1 MKKHK
6 QQLLAILGILV
17 LSVGCMTFGAQ
28 KARIEQVSQQTSK
41 TDTAAL
47 PPPAPL
53 DANGVLP
60 RHFQAKPN
68 PMTLKEKIDEADIV
82 VEAKAVKRQTFNRT
96 SADSVRTSYLLV
108 VYKVFKGNVKTDTI
122 ELTVRGGYYE
132 YIEPDEEY
140 IPGIKNPFAG
150 QKLTSFAEG
159 KTFALHQYGTFFLKK
174 NPNPKEQSAFKQIPN
189 KYKYIAHWH
198 RNYLWYENIGMYVD
212 DAHLVIDDPKLFY
225 SNKNPLMR
233 FYKDV
238 KNITGKNYKERVP
251 LYKKKDQ
258 TGQINKQSDE
268 QLVMT
273 ITGFSN
279 DSVPAGT
286 QTPLSH
292 LTIYGSGFGTVMG
305 QVHFKNANNG
315 GANEV
320 NISAK
325 DILYWSDD
333 SIRVHVP
340 SMGDTTQLDRCAGSG
355 VVEVL
360 KLSLSGIP
368 TDSVTSPMGI
378 VVPYGIRNTYAED
391 SYFRPKLSGP
401 HNGGYTVAYDS
412 SFYNN
417 KPALAAFRRALQ
429 QWRCTTGIHLR
440 EYCEKARPF
449 CDTVGQS
456 GFVRVGFA
464 KNCFGFSGQPI
475 YLGATTIRKTN
486 SCLNTDTT
494 VYVLAQDLLFADPP
508 QSGFTWHYDSI
519 PSTDSNKYDFETT
532 ALHELGHVHLL
543 DHINDSSKNLY
554 YGQPTCNQPNASIRT
569 LSPSNEIAGGNFVM
583 GQDTLPNSLCPT
595 FPPMQRIVDCVLP
608 AVCPP
613 SGTCSIED
621 PALFNQ
627 PILTLTCP
635 LSTELPTSN
644 GLFGILSSTPIGIAA
659 SHPYNAAYTYEW
671 DFGADATILS
681 ATNTSDYGPHEVL
694 WETTGLK
701 FVTLTVYNDN
711 SCYGVA
717 EPIWVN
723 DWQDCSDPLFNSF
736 VSDIVQPTC
745 SLPQG
750 SFMLANSPL
759 VGTLCYYY
767 QIYHND
773 ILLYE
778 GTGTGLPLLFGDLEP
793 GTYTIAVEDHISGC
807 LSTEQVVINEVPAGS
822 GKTDDETPCFIDLR
836 MRDND
841 WDIGQEPNY
850 SAGIDGDF
858 DDDEIWEIDSPDDW
872 EAIWWSPDLWNC
884 DEEENCPPSEL
895 HNPRATVVN
904 KLGFTIYNA
913 HPDLVSDP
921 AQLHL
926 YYTLANTGEAW
937 PDHWNDNSHQ
947 TDLYSCYVGDEIVN
961 SPAIPAIDPLT
972 SYTNWVTWSPPN
984 FVNPNYPFY
993 ANPDDCGLST
1003 EIDPADG
1010 EPKYEICLLA
1020 RLESA
1025 QDPIINADES
1035 ASTRDIVLNSNNIV
1049 TRNAFLIDPALGPG
1063 GGLPPIIAGQ
1073 PSIILVANNN
1083 DEVRNL
1089 DILFDKFTSGS
1100 LETLTNILEISFVL
1114 SPELWDKWQSTG
1126 AQGEGIQEIDTRE
1139 VKITNMET
1147 AKLLD
1152 IPFDPREFQPFAI
1165 KVTILTTSGKRET
1178 LNYLP
1183 DEFGFRIT
1191 HASSDGSP
1199 INKPSNCLFMLKDL
1213 AERSETAQLFTE
1225 KLHCSPNPFSGSM
1238 NVQFYLAQE
1247 ETVTLALYDLQG
1259 RLVKTIQSNAILAA
1273 GTHNITVES
1282 QNLPNGVYICSLITE
1297 SRQLNEK
1304 VVLVR

>member
-1 MKKHK
+1 
-6 QQLLAILGILV
+6 
-17 LSVGCMTFGAQ
+17 
-28 KARIEQVSQQTSK
+28 
-41 TDTAAL
+41 
-47 PPPAPL
+47 
-53 DANGVLP
+53 
-60 RHFQAKPN
+60 
-68 PMTLKEKIDEADIV
+68 
-82 VEAKAVKRQTFNRT
+82 
-96 SADSVRTSYLLV
+96 
-108 VYKVFKGNVKTDTI
+108 KVFKGNVKTDTI
-122 ELTVRGGYYE
+122 ELTVRGGFYE
-132 YIEPDEEY
+132 SIEPDEEY

-150 QKLTSFAEG
+150 QKLTGWSEG

-198 RNYLWYENIGMYVD
+198 RNYLWYDGYELNTIGPDMCTEHNKEVLERYYG
-212 DAHLVIDDPKLFY
+212 LLKKLTTR
-225 SNKNPLMR
+225 K
-233 FYKDV
+233 
-238 KNITGKNYKERVP
+238 YKEINS
-251 LYKKKDQ
+251 LCKSSS
-258 TGQINKQSDE
+258 GELLNNKQSYE
-268 QLVMT
+268 QLVMA
-273 ITGFSN
+273 ITGFSK

-292 LTIYGSGFGTVMG
+292 LTIYGSSFGNSVG
-305 QVHFKNANNG
+305 EVHFKNANNG

-340 SMGDTTQLDRCAGSG
+340 SMGDSTQLDRGAGSG
-355 VVEVL
+355 VVKVVRAQT
-360 KLSLSGIP
+360 P
-368 TDSVTSPMGI
+368 TDSVTSAMGI
-378 VVPYGIRNTYAED
+378 VVPYSIKNTYARGN
-391 SYFRPKLSGP
+391 YFRPKLLGP
-401 HNGGYTVAYDS
+401 HDGGYTVAYDS

-475 YLGATTIRKTN
+475 YLGATATRITKA
-486 SCLNTDTT
+486 CINTDTT
-494 VYVLAQDLLFADPP
+494 LYVLGQDLLFADPP
-508 QSGFTWHYDSI
+508 QSGFTWHFDSI

-543 DHINDSSKNLY
+543 DHINDPSKNLY

-569 LSPSNEIAGGNFVM
+569 LSPSNEIAGGDFVM
-583 GQDTLPNSLCPT
+583 GHDTLPNPLCPQ
-595 FPPMQRIVDCVLP
+595 FLPMQRIVDCVLP

-635 LSTELPTSN
+635 LSTELPTSG

-659 SHPYNAAYTYEW
+659 SHTYNAAYTYEW

-701 FVTLTVYNDN
+701 FVTLTVYNGN

-717 EPIWVN
+717 ETIWVN

-767 QIYHND
+767 QIYHNG

-778 GTGTGLPLLFGDLEP
+778 GTGTGSPLLFGDLVP

-841 WDIGQEPNY
+841 WDTGQEPNY
-850 SAGIDGDF
+850 SAGVDGDF

-872 EAIWWSPDLWNC
+872 EDIWYSPDLWNC
-884 DEEENCPPSEL
+884 DEDENCPPTEL

-937 PDHWNDNSHQ
+937 PDQWIDYNYLSSDSIN
-947 TDLYSCYVGDEIVN
+947 YCYVGDEIVN
-961 SPAIPAIDPLT
+961 SPVAIPAIDPQTTHT
-972 SYTNWVTWSPPN
+972 SWVTWSPPN
-984 FVNPNYPFY
+984 FVNDSYPFY
-993 ANPDDCGLST
+993 ANPDSCGLST

-1010 EPKYEICLLA
+1010 EPKYEMCLLA
-1020 RLESA
+1020 RLESE
-1025 QDPIINADES
+1025 QDPIINAGES

-1049 TRNAFLIDPALGPG
+1049 TRNTFLIDPALGPG
-1063 GGLPPIIAGQ
+1063 GGISPIIAGQ

-1100 LETLTNILEISFVL
+1100 VDALENILEISFVL
-1114 SPELWDKWQSTG
+1114 SPDLWDKWQSTG

-1165 KVTILTTSGKRET
+1165 KVTILTSSGKRET

-1183 DEFGFRIT
+1183 DNFGFRIT
-1191 HASSDGSP
+1191 HRSSDGSP
-1199 INKPSNCLFMLKDL
+1199 INKPSNCLFYVNDL
-1213 AERSETAQLFTE
+1213 DKQTQTAQLFTDR
-1225 KLHCSPNPFSGSM
+1225 LHCSPNPFSSSM
-1238 NVQFYLAQE
+1238 NVQFYLEKE
-1247 ETVTLALYDLQG
+1247 ESITLVLYDLQG
-1259 RLVKTIQSNAILAA
+1259 RLVKTIQSGTILAA
-1273 GTHNITVES
+1273 GTHNISVNS
-1282 QNLPNGVYICSLITE
+1282 GDLSNGVYICSLITE
-1297 SRQLNEK
+1297 TKQLNEK